1 MAASMLFSCVGCP
14 TRPKSVLS
22 DIPTEILEELSKT
35 KVVNV
40 YKKGQTLFYEGNR
53 PYGVYCM
60 NSGKVKL
67 SKHAPEGKEFIVK
80 VSKAGDMIGYRAFFT
95 NELYTSTAE
104 VIEDA
109 HICFLDRERF
119 FDLIKKHPPFSLK
132 LLSMMGHDIKCA
144 EENSR
149 NLAYKSAQERIV
161 ELILTMKET
170 YGIEQDNG
178 TIKVDILLSRDDL
191 AGLLGTT
198 TETAVR
204 LITWLKDKEL
214 IEMNKKYMYITNLDG
229 LQALLPEF

>member
-1 MAASMLFSCVGCP
+1 MASSILFGCVSCP
-14 TRPKSVLS
+14 TRPKSVLA
-22 DIPTEILEELSKT
+22 DIPDEILNELGKT

-60 NSGKVKL
+60 NGGKVKL

-80 VSKAGDMIGYRAFFT
+80 ISKAGDLIGYRAFFT

-104 VIEDA
+104 VLEDA
-109 HICFLDRERF
+109 NICFLDRERF
-119 FDLIKKHPPFSLK
+119 FDLLKKYPPFSLK

-144 EENSR
+144 EDNSR

-161 ELILTMKET
+161 ELIFTLREA
-170 YGIEQDNG
+170 YGIDQDNG
-178 TIKVDILLSRDDL
+178 TIKLDILLSRDDL
-191 AGLLGTT
+191 AGMLGTT

-204 LITWLKDKEL
+204 LTTWLKDKEL
-214 IEMNKKYMYITNLDG
+214 IEMKQKYMYITNLEG
-229 LQALLPEF
+229 LQELIPEY

>member
-204 LITWLKDKEL
+204 LTTWLKDKEL